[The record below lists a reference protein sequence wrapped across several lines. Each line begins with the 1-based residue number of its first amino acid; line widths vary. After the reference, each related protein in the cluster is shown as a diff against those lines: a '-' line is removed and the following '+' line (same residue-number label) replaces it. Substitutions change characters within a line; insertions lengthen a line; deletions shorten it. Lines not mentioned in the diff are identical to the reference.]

1 MIFVGGIDSGWF
13 VNGVYEKSL
22 RTTELDFCPGIGWHF
37 SATPNKKW
45 SFQLQVIP
53 ELDAFFCAYP

>member
-37 SATPNKKW
+37 SATPNKK
-45 SFQLQVIP
+45 
-53 ELDAFFCAYP
+53 